1 MKQMQSSLVVATM
14 IIIINYIHKIQLLDL
29 EPCKYFDTL
38 QSLSTNV

>member
-14 IIIINYIHKIQLLDL
+14 IIINYIHKIQLLDL